1 MISSEYKKQA
11 TTPNSQE
18 ITKLVRRHFR
28 APEAV
33 SYQPHKTWTKTKN
46 FMINERPDD
55 LWEKHYLR
63 RKENDSRGYQSVIGE
78 KYKPLGD
85 QVVLDTCDL
94 VLNTMSKC
102 LDPKIRK
109 QPLFRCGEDGKHEK
123 KHAITLP
130 PIGHKS
136 VSKASA
142 VKESSS
148 LDPAAIELPE
158 VHSFREIKQFL
169 DESKNI
175 IRKVHAGYPYEEY
188 VRKRLEMNR
197 NKQEQNSTKEN
208 EMVLM
213 SLTNLQLGL
222 PDFQTHEEEIDQVKD
237 SHVIKNKDHVS
248 PGKRR
253 KKSIMIDPN
262 TNRRVSV
269 DPLTQ
274 SLMKEELAARR
285 MTLKSPINQG
295 LTLGSIGENPSFI
308 QEESYNQLLH
318 IPSGVSLKKERLR
331 RDHLQYLQ
339 ALSMVI
345 TSISNMKTRE
355 IKSKTPLKLDAVKAL
370 RKEPVIEPRNPFH
383 RRESRATT
391 HLSRLQSRSQQPH
404 VGLHREAS
412 VGRGMLEQV
421 AGITGLTSKLRKK
434 TMWGGVSKI
443 QQPQQQGPIVET
455 WEDLINLE
463 EPKKTVDLTLQS
475 RILMKALLWSRRR
488 AITPQVE
495 STMTITENTEL
506 SRTET
511 STGPTH
517 IQSKI
522 RKDLLAADHHRNTG
536 PIHTKKLPIWQLVA
550 MDKIPKSLQ
559 EKKKKETLQ
568 PENIVSNDKRSFL
581 KVKHDLHKDLEEEL
595 QKIDREMLAVFKMK
609 YGEFEDMS
617 PLFEVHRSRLNG
629 CVTGG
634 TTHRNMAITDVPPL
648 RWFEDLQEKT
658 YSILGHQDEEINK
671 TLQEIGRYSTIDS
684 KSIPS
689 AKAKLCLLL
698 MSLPASELF
707 TIPVQR
713 GLKFVLEVI
722 FQAEDHLLGEWLQHR
737 KVPYFIKEAT
747 SP

>member
-1 MISSEYKKQA
+1 MISSEFKKQPTA
-11 TTPNSQE
+11 PNNQE
-18 ITKLVRRHFR
+18 ITKLVRRYFK

-63 RKENDSRGYQSVIGE
+63 RIENDSRGYQSVIGE
-78 KYKPLGD
+78 KYKALGD
-85 QVVLDTCDL
+85 KVVLDTCDL

-102 LDPKIRK
+102 LDPMIRK
-109 QPLFRCGEDGKHEK
+109 QPLFIHGEDGKHER
-123 KHAITLP
+123 KHAVTLP
-130 PIGHKS
+130 PIGHKPLP
-136 VSKASA
+136 KASA

-148 LDPAAIELPE
+148 IDTAAIELPE
-158 VHSFREIKQFL
+158 VHSFQEIKQYL
-169 DESKNI
+169 NESKNM

-188 VRKRLEMNR
+188 VRKRLETNR
-197 NKQEQNSTKEN
+197 NKQEQSSTKESD
-208 EMVLM
+208 MVLM

-222 PDFQTHEEEIDQVKD
+222 PDFQIQDEEIEQVKD
-237 SHVIKNKDHVS
+237 SHVIKKRDHVTS
-248 PGKRR
+248 GRGR

-262 TNRRVSV
+262 TNRRISV

-285 MTLKSPINQG
+285 MTLKSPVNLGG

-308 QEESYNQLLH
+308 QEESYNQLLR

-345 TSISNMKTRE
+345 TSISHMKTRE
-355 IKSKTPLKLDAVKAL
+355 IKSKTPLKLEVVKAL
-370 RKEPVIEPRNPFH
+370 RKEPVIEPRNPFT

-391 HLSRLQSRSQQPH
+391 GTHLFRLQSRSQHPP
-404 VGLHREAS
+404 LHREAS
-412 VGRGMLEQV
+412 GGRGMLEQV
-421 AGITGLTSKLRKK
+421 AGITGLTSKLKKK
-434 TMWGGVSKI
+434 TMWGGLTKI
-443 QQPQQQGPIVET
+443 QQPQQQGPVVET
-455 WEDLINLE
+455 WEDLMNLE
-463 EPKKTVDLTLQS
+463 EKKTVDMTLQS

-495 STMTITENTEL
+495 STHTINEQSEP
-506 SRTET
+506 SQPET
-511 STGPTH
+511 TAGPTH
-517 IQSKI
+517 VQSKI

-536 PIHTKKLPIWQLVA
+536 PVHTKKLPIWQLVA

-559 EKKKKETLQ
+559 EKKKKETLE
-568 PENIVSNDKRSFL
+568 PDNIVSNNKKSFL

-617 PLFEVHRSRLNG
+617 PLFEVHKSRLNG

-634 TTHRNMAITDVPPL
+634 TTHRNIAITDVPPL

-671 TLQEIGRYSTIDS
+671 TLKEIGRYSTIDS

-698 MSLPASELF
+698 MSLPANELF

-737 KVPYFIKEAT
+737 KVPYFIKETT
-747 SP
+747 SH